1 MALKDKW
8 KTFGQNTGKA
18 FSNLGK
24 SIATT
29 AKVAVGSEDSVD
41 ENGNSRLK
49 ESWSKTGHGFGDA
62 GKSLG
67 KAAEGTVD
75 KVLDEEEKE
84 ENTSEVK
91 KPKEE
96 DVIDVEA
103 KDKE

>member
-1 MALKDKW
+1 MSLKDKW
-8 KTFGQNTGKA
+8 KDFGKNTGKA

-29 AKVAVGSEDSVD
+29 AKVAVGKEDATD
-41 ENGNSRLK
+41 ENGNSRLR

-75 KVLDEEEKE
+75 KVVDDEKKE
-84 ENTSEVK
+84 ESEAK
-91 KPKEE
+91 KPNEE